1 MAFDMDEYLSKKLKP
16 SGFLGSLHS
25 AYGPAQKARARA
37 LAPGAAAFGIAAG
50 IGFCWA
56 LDWKVVMEYF
66 PYYGSIYPPVKG
78 E

>member
-1 MAFDMDEYLSKKLKP
+1 MSFDLDAYLSKKLK
-16 SGFLGSLHS
+16 STGFLGGLHS

-37 LAPGAAAFGIAAG
+37 LAPGAAAFGVAAG

-56 LDWKVVMEYF
+56 LDWKVVMRYF
-66 PYYGSIYPPVKG
+66 PYYGSIYLLVKN